1 MNMCKSQFLKDVLSE
16 MTTFGPGE
24 GPWEASKRS
33 PRALETTF
41 EGGRKAKEKKE
52 KKNLRCYASKKK
64 VSPLKP
70 FPNPFLVP
78 KTLLRLLP
86 LTAEGLAWV
95 CRHPAIS

>member
-33 PRALETTF
+33 PGALETAF
-41 EGGRKAKEKKE
+41 ERVSKSEGEKRKKK
-52 KKNLRCYASKKK
+52 LRCYTSKKK

-86 LTAEGLAWV
+86 LTGEGV
-95 CRHPAIS
+95 TGVRRHPPIS